1 MIRRPVRRLLQ
12 AWIYRAP
19 GERDDCPAC
28 ASAALFDLDVLPL
41 RAGRTG
47 FVSGCDGCGLVFS
60 NPLPGADLL
69 ADFYSPSGEWAA
81 ERREAEG
88 RDAGDPGAEPRRT
101 GGSWSR
107 MFDPIRGAIDVT
119 APPAGASVLDFG
131 CGEGKLL
138 DVLQDCG
145 WRTWGIEPAL
155 DRAFRRHGRLHAV
168 PEAPAFD
175 LVVALQVL
183 EHVPNPLHVLRQL
196 AGACR
201 VGGHLLVSVPRLDT
215 LPRHRDYRYVLN
227 GRAHIT
233 AYTWACLRTLLAR
246 AGWSPVDE
254 PPPEISK
261 GGGGRMTTS
270 RLRVVARR
278 VEGHRVE
285 RPRVE
290 RHGVERH
297 RVDGHRVDER
307 VAEARDPGREAR
319 AAVRGYY
326 AAGDPRPLAA
336 RLGLLRLAA
345 RRADEERRRLK
356 AARQAVPRGA
366 PPRTENT

>member
-1 MIRRPVRRLLQ
+1 MASRPGDEGRGDGRPGDGRRDCARGRFVRRLLQ
-12 AWIYRAP
+12 TWIYRAQ

-28 ASAALFDLDVLPL
+28 GSAALADLDVLPL

-47 FVSGCDGCGLVFS
+47 FVCACDGCGLVFS
-60 NPLPGADLL
+60 NPLPAADAL

-81 ERREAEG
+81 ERRDVDDRSVDDRQTAS
-88 RDAGDPGAEPRRT
+88 RAGGT
-101 GGSWSR
+101 WTR
-107 MFDPIRGAIDVT
+107 MFDPIRHAIDVT

-145 WRTWGIEPAL
+145 WQTWGIEPAL
-155 DRAFRRHGRLHAV
+155 DRAFRRHRRLHAV
-168 PEAPAFD
+168 PDAPRFD
-175 LVVALQVL
+175 LIVAIQVL
-183 EHVPNPLHVLRQL
+183 EHMPNPLQVLREL

-201 VGGHLLVSVPRLDT
+201 AGGHLLLSVPRFDT
-215 LPRHRDYRYVLN
+215 LPHHRDYRYVLN

-246 AGWSPVDE
+246 AGWSAVAE
-254 PPPEISK
+254 PPLEISK

-278 VEGHRVE
+278 V
-285 RPRVE
+285 
-290 RHGVERH
+290 
-297 RVDGHRVDER
+297 DGH
-307 VAEARDPGREAR
+307 VAEDGGRGRDAR

-326 AAGDPRPLAA
+326 AAEDSRPLAA

-345 RRADEERRRLK
+345 RQADRDRRRAKLLK
-356 AARQAVPRGA
+356 LEVGS
-366 PPRTENT
+366 

>member
-1 MIRRPVRRLLQ
+1 MRGRLARRLLQ
-12 AWIYRAP
+12 SWVYRAP

-28 ASAALFDLDVLPL
+28 GSAALFDLDVLPL

-47 FVSGCDGCGLVFS
+47 FVCGCDGCGLVFS
-60 NPLPGADLL
+60 NPPPASEAL
-69 ADFYSPSGEWAA
+69 ADFYGPSGEWAA
-81 ERREAEG
+81 ERRDVEYRSAEA
-88 RDAGDPGAEPRRT
+88 RQV

-119 APPAGASVLDFG
+119 APPAGASALDFG

-138 DVLQDCG
+138 DFLQDCG
-145 WRTWGIEPAL
+145 WRTCGIEPAL

-168 PEAPAFD
+168 PEDPAFD
-175 LVVALQVL
+175 LIVAIQVL
-183 EHVPNPLHVLRQL
+183 EHVPDPLQVLRRL

-201 VGGHLLVSVPRLDT
+201 IGGHLLLSVPRFDT

-246 AGWSPVDE
+246 AGWSPVAE
-254 PPPEISK
+254 PPDEISK

-270 RLRVVARR
+270 RLRVLARR
-278 VEGHRVE
+278 V
-285 RPRVE
+285 
-290 RHGVERH
+290 
-297 RVDGHRVDER
+297 DGP
-307 VAEARDPGREAR
+307 VAEARKPGREAR

-326 AAGDPRPLAA
+326 AAEDARPLAA

-345 RRADEERRRLK
+345 QRADAERRRIRNQK
-356 AARQAVPRGA
+356 SGIRDQRARTKERRPKTAGR
-366 PPRTENT
+366 